1 MGKAK
6 KIKPSRRAGA
16 KVALG
21 DDIES
26 SKYAKSKN
34 RNKIR
39 LRKDED
45 EEVSWIGLLISLY
58 SIFILFFSMLIRIYQ
73 GRFSQQLENN
83 KEN

>member
-45 EEVSWIGLLISLY
+45 EEVS
-58 SIFILFFSMLIRIYQ
+58 
-73 GRFSQQLENN
+73 
-83 KEN
+83 